1 MAIRNYTDDNL
12 VAEWQG
18 VEIPNELQA
27 PAHERAALLVRYGK
41 LVTGLSTEPG
51 LFVTHLASSAKL
63 QEAELQELL
72 GERIA
77 SVYRRDMLAVAGFS
91 DPAIGG
97 FPGGSAEAYWNRIR
111 KDFASMSKRV
121 LFEKGDAAIKH
132 AVRNLGGEQLDGF
145 MRLLLIL
152 SALRL
157 DGRLDESTIRGFLSY
172 HVANADYPVW
182 RTIAMELLEPL
193 TLAQTADIR
202 MERRRLLDE
211 LQPLADD
218 TIRQELIQLANLP
231 QHYREMNT
239 HNLLRGMA
247 PRGRGKYAWSY
258 LLDGLNYPWL
268 DWIQLVRYRGAHLE
282 HYAHYKEA
290 RCLMWPHMKQLR
302 KDLRQIYGTRN

>member
-1 MAIRNYTDDNL
+1 MAIRNDTDDNL

-27 PAHERAALLVRYGK
+27 PAHERAALLVRDGK

-51 LFVTHLASSAKL
+51 LFVTHLAPSAKL

-97 FPGGSAEAYWNRIR
+97 FPGDSAEVYWNRIR

-132 AVRNLGGEQLDGF
+132 AVRNLGGDQLDGF

-157 DGRLDESTIRGFLSY
+157 DGRLDESTIRCFLSY

-182 RTIAMELLEPL
+182 RTIAM
-193 TLAQTADIR
+193 
-202 MERRRLLDE
+202 
-211 LQPLADD
+211 
-218 TIRQELIQLANLP
+218 
-231 QHYREMNT
+231 
-239 HNLLRGMA
+239 
-247 PRGRGKYAWSY
+247 
-258 LLDGLNYPWL
+258 
-268 DWIQLVRYRGAHLE
+268 
-282 HYAHYKEA
+282 
-290 RCLMWPHMKQLR
+290 
-302 KDLRQIYGTRN
+302 

>member
-1 MAIRNYTDDNL
+1 MAIRNDTDDNL

-27 PAHERAALLVRYGK
+27 PAHERAALLVRDGK

-51 LFVTHLASSAKL
+51 LFVTHLAPSANL

-77 SVYRRDMLAVAGFS
+77 SVYRRDMMAVAGFS

-132 AVRNLGGEQLDGF
+132 AVRNLGGDQLDGF

-157 DGRLDESTIRGFLSY
+157 DGRLDESTIRCFLSY

-182 RTIAMELLEPL
+182 RTPS
-193 TLAQTADIR
+193 
-202 MERRRLLDE
+202 
-211 LQPLADD
+211 
-218 TIRQELIQLANLP
+218 
-231 QHYREMNT
+231 
-239 HNLLRGMA
+239 
-247 PRGRGKYAWSY
+247 WSVAVFLKSY
-258 LLDGLNYPWL
+258 S
-268 DWIQLVRYRGAHLE
+268 R
-282 HYAHYKEA
+282 
-290 RCLMWPHMKQLR
+290 WPTMQSDR
-302 KDLRQIYGTRN
+302 S